1 MGRVNNLKLDQDF
14 MNNLMNNV
22 ELSDAVK
29 PGVVHLTLHDI
40 NRVESTLICMVCK
53 DSYVQQSQRYVK
65 NDNTMFDDMYF
76 EDQALQE
83 EYNALVRQSFSLYER
98 MTELK
103 PESVGKSRTTPE
115 DYKWGIPIEDARYIL
130 PLSCKTNMTVTMSGD
145 KFKMFAL
152 LLYYMAGEG
161 NISEG
166 TWNSLI
172 EELNNEDPECGKN
185 VEKMVKKYGRGAKNP
200 VNKFFKNEEV
210 DSSKLFRADVPEG
223 AVYDLALGTLMSSA
237 ADPNEAIQK
246 YDTHEK
252 QERMVLRVAGMGH
265 YSILEQCRFVTHD
278 ACSLTCFHQLVR
290 HRHYDIMP
298 IGLMKLLGLKET
310 NFVIP
315 ETVLESQFKRE
326 FEDVIADWSDFAHR
340 VVKQEPTNY
349 HCLGVLLNCQV
360 IPFDM
365 IANVRA
371 DMDVMK
377 QRLCMNAQWEIRQMM
392 LNRKKEM
399 MQTELGFIY
408 KKFAVPNCM
417 SIGCQEGNYAHELC
431 KKTGRNQGFKPID
444 MNNNKEVQ

>member
-1 MGRVNNLKLDQDF
+1 MGRICNLKLDNDF

-22 ELSDAVK
+22 ELSTAVK

-65 NDNTMFDDMYF
+65 NDETMFDTMYF
-76 EDQALQE
+76 ENQALQE
-83 EYNALVRQSFSLYER
+83 EFNALTRQSFSLYER

-103 PESVGKSRTTPE
+103 PESVGKSRTTPD

-130 PLSCKTNMTVTMSGD
+130 PLSCKTNMTITMSGN

-152 LLYYMAGEG
+152 LLYYMSGEG

-166 TWNSLI
+166 TWASLLDV
-172 EELNNEDPECGKN
+172 LNGVDPEFGKN
-185 VEKMVKKYGRGAKNP
+185 VLKMVKKYGRGAKNP
-200 VNKFFKNEEV
+200 VDKFFKNDEI
-210 DSSKLFRADVPEG
+210 DASKLFYADVTEN
-223 AVYDLALGTLMSSA
+223 ALYDLVLGTLMSSA

-246 YDTHEK
+246 YETQEK
-252 QERMVLRVAGMGH
+252 KERMVLRVAGMGH

-278 ACSLTCFHQLVR
+278 SCSLTCFHQLVR
-290 HRHYDIMP
+290 HRLYDIMP

-315 ETVLESQFKRE
+315 ETVLNSNFKRE
-326 FEDVIADWSDFAHR
+326 FEDLIADWSDFGHR

-349 HCLGVLLNCQV
+349 HCLGALLNCQV

-365 IANVRA
+365 IANIRA
-371 DMDVMK
+371 DIDVMK

-392 LNRKKEM
+392 LNRKKELM
-399 MQTELGFIY
+399 KTDLGFIY

-417 SIGCQEGNYAHELC
+417 TIGCQEGNYAHDLC
-431 KKTGRNQGFKPID
+431 KQTGRNKGFTHID
-444 MNNNKEVQ
+444 LNATKEVK